1 MAFVLDRHRKRKN
14 IAVKDS
20 WKRTVDYGEK
30 RKLQLVI
37 NFFYLGLDSPG
48 QIAAV
53 CKYAADNDYTI
64 RAVGTGSSWS
74 RLTHTRDILVVMT
87 NLNKILEL
95 QPVTGSYNANEECV
109 DVEVEAGKL
118 VVDFVEELDKKHGLA
133 LNMMGNYA
141 GQTVGDVANTST
153 HGSGIF
159 SGTMVR
165 YFSS

>member
-1 MAFVLDRHRKRKN
+1 
-14 IAVKDS
+14 
-20 WKRTVDYGEK
+20 
-30 RKLQLVI
+30 
-37 NFFYLGLDSPG
+37 
-48 QIAAV
+48 
-53 CKYAADNDYTI
+53 
-64 RAVGTGSSWS
+64 
-74 RLTHTRDILVVMT
+74 MT

-118 VVDFVEELDKKHGLA
+118 VVDFVEELDKKHGLT

-141 GQTVGDVANTST
+141 GQTVGGVANTST

-165 YFSS
+165 CFSS